1 MSHRLPQDLPH
12 AVVVYETR
20 SCGFCMMAKNL
31 LRRRGIDFATVDVS
45 GDSSARQWLI
55 SETGQRTVPQI
66 FVHGESI
73 GGFQELAAL
82 DRLGTLAERLAN
94 PPPTPAD

>member
-1 MSHRLPQDLPH
+1 MPPRLPRELPH

-20 SCGFCMMAKNL
+20 SCGFCMMAKSL
-31 LRRRGIDFATVDVS
+31 LRSRGVDFATVDVS
-45 GDSSARQWLI
+45 GDAEARQWLI

-66 FVHGESI
+66 FIHGQSI

-82 DRLGTLAERLAN
+82 DRQGALAERLAN
-94 PPPTPAD
+94 PPPTPED